1 MMKTIKAILATI
13 TFSTGVFIFSGNTF
27 AGDGMNVTPISSEKK
42 ATVELKSPKSID
54 VSVFATDDDHIKT
67 TTDVKVNQSAVQV
80 LSNDVEHKPIFF
92 WKGGSIMVNDLN
104 IESED
109 IRLP

>member
-1 MMKTIKAILATI
+1 MMKTMTAILATI
-13 TFSTGVFIFSGNTF
+13 AIGANALISAGNSY
-27 AGDGMNVTPISSEKK
+27 AGDEMNVTPMTSEKK
-42 ATVELKSPKSID
+42 AAVVLNSPKSID
-54 VSVFATDDDHIKT
+54 VSILATDDDIKT
-67 TTDVKVNQSAVQV
+67 ISDIKVNQSAVQV
-80 LSNDVEHKPIFF
+80 LSNDVEHKPIFL